1 MYYKIKNDILFR
13 QYKGY
18 GYITD
23 NSEFG
28 YEKLGTYKASPG
40 EKYISESGSVMLATL
55 GKTPRHIDD
64 IMVELTRIFRN
75 VDFDILKRDTM
86 DFFHAFACSGYLNQ
100 GETYEKCQDM
110 TTPPSPCGDDAEKIL
125 VDEGNQKYSLN
136 PNDLLRSI
144 HIEIIK
150 GCNER
155 CVHCF
160 IPHNLANEMMDP
172 SLFFRILKEGRDL
185 NIINVTLSGGEPLLH
200 KNFIYFLKKCREKDL
215 SVNVLSNLTL
225 LTDEIMEEMIKNPL
239 LCVQTS
245 LYSMNS
251 DIHDAITN
259 HNGSSEKTKKGLLK
273 LHSAGIP
280 VQISCPVM
288 KKNKDSFIDVLQF
301 GRELGMLV
309 AIEPMIFPAYDR
321 SRSNLENRLSLK
333 ELKDAVNTRLLAGQ
347 AIPIRENARDK
358 EEVGEDDPICT
369 ICRYKLCISPN
380 GDVFPCV
387 GWPTNIIGSLNQKT
401 LRDIW
406 ENSEKIQALRQ
417 IKRKQFPKCV
427 ACEDRGYCTVCMMNN
442 SNGSPD
448 GNIFHIDDFN
458 CKAAA
463 LIHKNVDAFFLAN
476 KEGTA

>member
-1 MYYKIKNDILFR
+1 MYYKIRNDILFR
-13 QYKGY
+13 RYEGY

-23 NSEFG
+23 NTEFG
-28 YEKLGTYKASPG
+28 YRKPDTDKIFPG
-40 EKYISESGSVMLATL
+40 ERYISESGSIMLAIL
-55 GKTPRHIDD
+55 GKTPRHIDEITAELMKIFKGVDIDTLKQD
-64 IMVELTRIFRN
+64 IMN
-75 VDFDILKRDTM
+75 
-86 DFFHAFACSGYLNQ
+86 FFHTLACAGYLDQ
-100 GETYEKCQDM
+100 GETYEKCQGKS
-110 TTPPSPCGDDAEKIL
+110 TSPFICDDGKAKIL
-125 VDEGNQKYSLN
+125 ADEDKPTYSLN

-160 IPHNLANEMMDP
+160 IPHDLDNEMMDP
-172 SLFFRILKEGRDL
+172 YLFYRILEEGRDL

-200 KNFIYFLKKCREKDL
+200 KYFIQFLKKCTEKDL

-225 LTDEIMEEMIKNPL
+225 LTDEIINEMLRNPL

-251 DIHDAITN
+251 DVHDAITN
-259 HNGSSEKTKKGLLK
+259 HKGSFEKTKKGLLK

-280 VQISCPVM
+280 IQISCPVM
-288 KKNKDSFIDVLQF
+288 RKNKDSFIDVLQF
-301 GRELGMLV
+301 GRDLGVLV
-309 AIEPMIFPAYDR
+309 AIEMMIFPAYDH
-321 SRSNLENRLSLK
+321 SGSNLENRLSLK
-333 ELKDAVNTRLLAGQ
+333 ELEDAINKRLSAGQ
-347 AIPIRENARDK
+347 AIPIMENARDK
-358 EEVGEDDPICT
+358 ERVGADDPLCT

-387 GWPTNIIGSLNQKT
+387 GWPTNIIGNLNKQT

-406 ENSEKIQALRQ
+406 ENSKKIQALRQ

-427 ACEDRGYCTVCMMNN
+427 TCEDRGYCTVCMMSN
-442 SNGSPD
+442 SNGNQD

-458 CKAAA
+458 CKAAK
-463 LIHKNVDAFFLAN
+463 LIHKSVDAFFLSN
-476 KEGTA
+476 K